1 MVARL
6 FHLGGALHNDP
17 EEDSGNEDAGNEDG
31 RHTNETIQ
39 RLLEIE
45 DENKERMMIV
55 TMFMITGDNN
65 PA

>member
-6 FHLGGALHNDP
+6 FHLGGALHIHP
-17 EEDSGNEDAGNEDG
+17 EEDAGNEDG
-31 RHTNETIQ
+31 RHTSEAIQ

-55 TMFMITGDNN
+55 MMFMITGDNN

>member
-6 FHLGGALHNDP
+6 FHLGGALIIHL
-17 EEDSGNEDAGNEDG
+17 EEDRGNEDG
-31 RHTNETIQ
+31 RHTNEVIQ

-55 TMFMITGDNN
+55 MMFMVAGDNN

>member
-6 FHLGGALHNDP
+6 FHLGGGLIILP
-17 EEDSGNEDAGNEDG
+17 EEDGGNEDG
-31 RHTNETIQ
+31 RHISEAIQ

-55 TMFMITGDNN
+55 MMFMIAGDND
-65 PA
+65 PT